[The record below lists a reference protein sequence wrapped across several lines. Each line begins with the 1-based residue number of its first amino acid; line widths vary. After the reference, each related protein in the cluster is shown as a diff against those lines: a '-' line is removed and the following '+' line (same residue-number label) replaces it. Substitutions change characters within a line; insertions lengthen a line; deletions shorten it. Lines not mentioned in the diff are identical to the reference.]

1 MKEFFRLLKVGFDN
15 RTKYFW
21 QMIVIMSV
29 GFMVDLIMVFT
40 VSQSII
46 VIFIETY
53 FALNLIALMIA
64 WVWQTGE
71 MFDKYIKN
79 KSKI

>member
-21 QMIVIMSV
+21 QMMIAMCV
-29 GFMVDLIMVFT
+29 GLLIDLI
-40 VSQSII
+40 II
-46 VIFIETY
+46 LVATQTLFMILIECY

-71 MFDKYIKN
+71 MFDKNFKN
-79 KSKI
+79 KKI